1 MMVGMN
7 PLSLLT
13 DLLPAKARKYVY
25 AIAAAALFVYG
36 LWEVSAGDVRS
47 FVVSV
52 VSALVAT
59 LAAANT
65 PASRPEVKEAAE
77 ELIVEDGLYLDG
89 HGG

>member
-1 MMVGMN
+1 MMDVMN

-13 DLLPAKARKYVY
+13 DLLPAQARKYVY
-25 AIAAAALFVYG
+25 AVAAAALFVYG

-65 PASRPEVKEAAE
+65 PASRPEVEEAAE
-77 ELIVEDGLYLDG
+77 DLLEDELDDPYEL
-89 HGG
+89 